1 MQTGLKT
8 FYVKSQRLA
17 GFLMMRGFV
26 LHGMKLDI
34 DSNRNIFLFTN
45 SKELLGAIETYKQ
58 MKGDETNGKS
68 GAIRAQN
75 RRIGK

>member
-1 MQTGLKT
+1 MQT

-45 SKELLGAIETYKQ
+45 SKELLEAIETYKQ
-58 MKGDETNGKS
+58 MKGSETNGKS
-68 GAIRAQN
+68 RAIRAQN